1 MARRGRRCHPRK
13 GGWWHV
19 SRRTEPCCWLE
30 KSQLGLEIPLVA
42 LRCQDRSQ
50 GLINV
55 TQRRKAWGSQLSSLP
70 PCRIL
75 SFQMRPRVQIQP
87 MPHYS
92 IPGFLNLKSEPGA
105 DKGK

>member
-55 TQRRKAWGSQLSSLP
+55 TQRRKAWDSLA
-70 PCRIL
+70 CR
-75 SFQMRPRVQIQP
+75 RVEFCLFRCDQGNRSNLWLTIQ
-87 MPHYS
+87 
-92 IPGFLNLKSEPGA
+92 FRVF
-105 DKGK
+105 